1 MKWVGGQ
8 EGADSW
14 TVSCRRGGGEP
25 EVEIK
30 GNLWVDL
37 LVERQ
42 SDHNGN
48 KSKNCHLGSSKV
60 AKVPGPR
67 SFSSTWTL
75 YVLKQ

>member
-37 LVERQ
+37 LVVGGLV
-42 SDHNGN
+42 SGTPV
-48 KSKNCHLGSSKV
+48 GSQWK
-60 AKVPGPR
+60 
-67 SFSSTWTL
+67 
-75 YVLKQ
+75 